1 MSDVRT
7 TIALR
12 EDLYLGVK
20 SRYRELG
27 FTRMADLI
35 NEAISVFLHKSQLED
50 KHRAMELAAADP
62 AYTNLLKRVS
72 ADFEFVDAE
81 GFSEDY

>member
-35 NEAISVFLHKSQLED
+35 NEAISAFLHQSQLED
-50 KHRAMELAAADP
+50 KHRAMERAAADP
-62 AYTNLLKRVS
+62 AYTDLLKRVS

-81 GFSEDY
+81 DY